1 MQTARATIVCSH
13 EDRSAERPRYIWGI
27 FLISTCT
34 LALTCSNFHFCKIW
48 LALLAI
54 NSALWR
60 GGEVRLKQKKN
71 TSKDEDLQNLFRKN
85 FFKSIQGYARN
96 LRKGKYRLKC
106 SWQWKHRLNSKS
118 YFWQWNVAVSES
130 IFQRE
135 SLVTSSAGGL
145 APKPIKWGHTKFL
158 RPRGLH

>member
-60 GGEVRLKQKKN
+60 GGEVRLKQKK
-71 TSKDEDLQNLFRKN
+71 TPARMKTYRT
-85 FFKSIQGYARN
+85 FFVR
-96 LRKGKYRLKC
+96 
-106 SWQWKHRLNSKS
+106 
-118 YFWQWNVAVSES
+118 
-130 IFQRE
+130 
-135 SLVTSSAGGL
+135 TSSRVFKACKKLKKGQIQTEVFLTVITQAKQQELFLTVKCGSL
-145 APKPIKWGHTKFL
+145 WINLPKGELGDLFSW
-158 RPRGLH
+158 RPGT